1 MNLSIRLV
9 TRPRPGVWP
18 RVLVT
23 IIVIVIVA
31 AAGWAWHGASGVIA
45 VLAGSGALARLAPR
59 QAPRQAP
66 RRDRRQAVA
75 GPAREPR

>member
-1 MNLSIRLV
+1 
-9 TRPRPGVWP
+9 VWP

-31 AAGWAWHGASGVIA
+31 AAGWAWHGPSGVIT

-59 QAPRQAP
+59 QAPR
-66 RRDRRQAVA
+66 RDRRRAVA